1 MFFYVIIGTPRRG
14 IAQLVEH
21 WSPKPGV
28 VGSSPASPA
37 IQDSKGS
44 YFYAIMKTLMD
55 YTELERIRIAYN
67 NKKKE
72 MAKKSFIIVGGIFLI
87 VLTASGST
95 SLLFPFLLQTII
107 IGSIATLIATSL
119 GARKEAESYRNAYK
133 NYFIT
138 STFNSIFTDLK
149 YDHNAAMPSTI
160 LSNTGM
166 IRMGNRYSSND
177 YTIAKYNGI
186 PFAQADVHIE
196 VEHTDSDGDTTYET
210 IFRGRYITF
219 DFNKKF
225 DKKLLVA
232 SKNFHAERCDSSFK
246 KIELESI
253 EFNKHFDVYAQDGFE
268 AFYLLDPAVMER
280 IEKLAYLYNGNV
292 FVGFADHKIHIAI
305 NNNIDSFEPASSNAP
320 IDEQRE
326 FSKVM
331 DDIKVIT
338 NIVDELKLVK
348 EK

>member
-1 MFFYVIIGTPRRG
+1 MT
-14 IAQLVEH
+14 
-21 WSPKPGV
+21 
-28 VGSSPASPA
+28 
-37 IQDSKGS
+37 
-44 YFYAIMKTLMD
+44 YA
-55 YTELERIRIAYN
+55 ELEKARIAYN

-72 MAKKSFIIVGGIFLI
+72 MMKKSFLAVGGIFLAALI
-87 VLTASGST
+87 IGNST
-95 SLLFPFLLQTII
+95 SLILPFLLQIVFIGFIVTI
-107 IGSIATLIATSL
+107 IATSF
-119 GARKEAESYRNAYK
+119 GARKEAEAYRNAYK

-138 STFNSIFTDLK
+138 STFNTVFTDLK
-149 YDHNAAMPSTI
+149 YAHDAAMPREV

-177 YTIAKYNGI
+177 YTIAKYKGI

-225 DKKLLVA
+225 GKKLLVA
-232 SKNFHAERCDSSFK
+232 SKNFRAESCDKSFK

-253 EFNKHFDVYAQDGFE
+253 DFNKHFDVYAQDGFE

-280 IEKLAYLYNGNV
+280 IEKLANLYNGNV
-292 FVGFADHKIHIAI
+292 FVGFSDNKIHIAI
-305 NNNIDSFEPASSNAP
+305 NNNTDSFEPAPSTAP
-320 IDEQRE
+320 INEQRE

-331 DDIKVIT
+331 NDIKVIT